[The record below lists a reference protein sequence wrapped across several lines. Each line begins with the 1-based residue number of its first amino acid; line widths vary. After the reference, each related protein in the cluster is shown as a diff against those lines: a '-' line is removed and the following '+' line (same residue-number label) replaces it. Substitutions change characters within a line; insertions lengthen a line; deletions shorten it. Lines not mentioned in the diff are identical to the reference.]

1 VTELGV
7 PVGRLVGV
15 WAAALRPPRLG
26 RCDDRDQREVLAG
39 RAVTI
44 SVIAILLVVGL
55 IYLAMIAGVFAV
67 D

>member
-1 VTELGV
+1 
-7 PVGRLVGV
+7 V